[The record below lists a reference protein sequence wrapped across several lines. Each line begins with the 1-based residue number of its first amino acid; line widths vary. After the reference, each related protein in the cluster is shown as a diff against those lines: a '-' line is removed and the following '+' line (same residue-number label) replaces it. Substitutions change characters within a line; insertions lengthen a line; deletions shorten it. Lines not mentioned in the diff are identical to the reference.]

1 MIFLDTDIL
10 INYFKGNKNIQ
21 SALLK
26 HLQNGEDICTT
37 TLNVYE
43 IVKGFKYIGSEKKI
57 KKLETFLNE
66 IEVFNLNNQ
75 SMVEAAEI
83 FTNLKKAG
91 KTIGDMD
98 ILIATIVMQN
108 NGILVSNNTRHFKNI
123 QELQL
128 TNWM

>member
-1 MIFLDTDIL
+1 
-10 INYFKGNKNIQ
+10 
-21 SALLK
+21 
-26 HLQNGEDICTT
+26 
-37 TLNVYE
+37 
-43 IVKGFKYIGSEKKI
+43 
-57 KKLETFLNE
+57 
-66 IEVFNLNNQ
+66 
-75 SMVEAAEI
+75 MVEAAEI

-123 QELQL
+123 QGLQL